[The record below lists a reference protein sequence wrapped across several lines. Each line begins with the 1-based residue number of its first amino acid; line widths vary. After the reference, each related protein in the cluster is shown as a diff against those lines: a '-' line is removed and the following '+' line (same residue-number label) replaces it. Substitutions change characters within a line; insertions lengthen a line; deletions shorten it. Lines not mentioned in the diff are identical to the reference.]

1 MAREQLRAD
10 VVIVGGGTIG
20 LCTAYYLHRAG
31 IRPIVVERK
40 RPGAGSS
47 LRNAGYVS
55 PSHFIPLASP
65 GIVARGLRWMLS
77 STSPF

>member
-1 MAREQLRAD
+1 MTRERLDAD
-10 VVIVGGGTIG
+10 VAVIGGGTIG

-31 IRPIVVERK
+31 VRPIVIERK

-55 PSHFIPLASP
+55 PSHFVPLAAPASSP
-65 GIVARGLRWMLS
+65 GDFDGC
-77 STSPF
+77 